1 MSYIEKKRRYTD
13 KDGNTILEVNNGA
26 DAANVDITP
35 VSGMNAANVQSA
47 IEELAAAGSGTQPV
61 QVVALSPVQVWSDD
75 FSSPKTVRHYLK
87 SKILNQKYDG
97 GTSDRQWY
105 DFSNELVE
113 RDAYQFFGNASINN
127 TDKLAAHIPFAGS
140 GDKMIL
146 NQCYTADNRETV
158 WLVQLVNAN
167 ASMRVGYEMYSY
179 YSDSAAITNPE
190 WRKCYVGSS
199 TEGTGSAVIDFG
211 TAKIGNTSMGFTPS
225 VGRFYFI
232 KITHDGFSSSITVTD
247 ANDTTKTKTVS
258 GFGELKCAPF
268 IEWVAGSFNVCKLSI
283 TIYGG
288 NCDYY
293 ITGDSILMNKAVS
306 AKLNRWAYKF
316 KNDKCPNTV
325 ISGRGTSAS
334 YEVALRIMSEIVY
347 LRPKCVIDQNY
358 VNGYIGGQASV
369 LKALCDTFGARYIHT
384 MPTQSS
390 NRPYNESGK
399 QSIISNYNTV
409 RFDSATSV
417 NGDVTQG
424 QDTSK
429 FISDNLHVNQA
440 GSLAMYKELVNELG
454 L

>member
-1 MSYIEKKRRYTD
+1 MANIEKKRKYID
-13 KDGNTILEVNNGA
+13 KDGNTIVEVENGA
-26 DAANVDITP
+26 DAKNVDITP
-35 VSGMNAANVQSA
+35 VNGMNATTVQGA
-47 IEELAAAGSGTQPV
+47 IEELKADSGSGTQPAQV
-61 QVVALSPVQVWSDD
+61 QLSPVQVWSDD
-75 FSSPKTVRHYLK
+75 FSSAKKVKHYIK
-87 SKILNQKYDG
+87 SKILNQAYDG

-105 DFSNELVE
+105 EFSNELVE
-113 RDAYQFFGNASINN
+113 RDAYQFFGNASIDD

-146 NQCYTADNRETV
+146 NQCYTADNRVTV
-158 WLVQLVNAN
+158 WLVQLVDAN
-167 ASMRVGYEMYSY
+167 ASMRVGYELYSY
-179 YSDSAAITNPE
+179 YNDSPTITNPE
-190 WRKCYVGSS
+190 WRKCPIGASN
-199 TEGTGSAVIDFG
+199 EGTGSAVVDFG
-211 TAKIGNTSMGFTPS
+211 NAKIGNTSMGFTPS
-225 VGRFYFI
+225 VGQYYFV
-232 KITHDGFSSSITVTD
+232 KISHNDFSSSITVTD

-306 AKLNRWAYKF
+306 AKLDRWAYKF

-325 ISGRGTSAS
+325 ISGRGTSTS
-334 YEVALRIMSEIVY
+334 HDVALRIMSEIVY

-358 VNGYIGGQASV
+358 VNGYIDGQASV

-384 MPTQSS
+384 MPTQMAT
-390 NRPYNESGK
+390 RPYNESGK
-399 QSIISNYNTV
+399 QSIISSYNTV

-429 FISDNLHVNQA
+429 FISDKLHVNQA